1 MAKTEPSGSAPAP
14 SEGAPAPSTRRSQR
28 RSTPPATAPSKG
40 RHRVKGKSWAPAPR
54 RRHRGRSRLA
64 LRLPSAPSLGRLGIV
79 VLVLAVVAAAVVGLR
94 SLGKDDAAS
103 GGETT
108 PGLAQAP
115 ITTLFVGTDIGGTR
129 AAWLALLS
137 FDPVQDQGA
146 IVYVPA
152 HTAVEIPGRGLQGM
166 GDAMETGGL
175 PLLLVSAESFFG
187 IKIDNYLEVPRTG
200 LEAMFEQ
207 LGPVTVDVPSD
218 VALAEGSDTQRLLLS
233 AGTQELGAF
242 QLADLL
248 YTVGADGDDVELGA
262 RHLAFWD
269 AVAETFATNP
279 TALRT
284 AFRSLETSSSGERS
298 TSGNNADLVASLA
311 ALGDADLT
319 LAILPVQQVSV
330 GGAELYATDAEE
342 IAQFVTDTLPGVP
355 VVSDQVRIQVLN
367 GNGVPGIGQEV
378 AEKLVGRGFRIV
390 LSGNANSFKYNKTKV
405 ITYDSSPEGQE
416 LAARAR
422 DLLGVGEVQVSGQ
435 GQGSVDLTIIV
446 GKDFLRT
453 P

>member
-1 MAKTEPSGSAPAP
+1 
-14 SEGAPAPSTRRSQR
+14 
-28 RSTPPATAPSKG
+28 
-40 RHRVKGKSWAPAPR
+40 
-54 RRHRGRSRLA
+54 
-64 LRLPSAPSLGRLGIV
+64 V
-79 VLVLAVVAAAVVGLR
+79 VVVALAVVAGAVVGLR
-94 SLGKDDAAS
+94 SFGGNDPAS
-103 GGETT
+103 DRKAGG
-108 PGLAQAP
+108 GIAQAP

-137 FDPVQDQGA
+137 YDPVQDQGA
-146 IVYVPA
+146 VVYVPA

-166 GDAMETGGL
+166 GGAMETGGM
-175 PLLLVSAESFFG
+175 PLLLVTAESFFG
-187 IKIDNYLEVPRTG
+187 IEIDNFLEVPRTG
-200 LEAMFEQ
+200 AEALFEQ
-207 LGPVTVDVPSD
+207 LGPVTVDVPGD
-218 VALAEGSDTQRLLLS
+218 VALAAGNDTQRLLLS
-233 AGTQELGAF
+233 EGMQELGPY

-269 AVAETFATNP
+269 ALAETFATNP
-279 TALRT
+279 NALRA
-284 AFRSLETSSSGERS
+284 AFRGLETASDERS
-298 TSGNNADLVASLA
+298 TSGNNSDLVASLA
-311 ALGDADLT
+311 SLGGSDLT

-330 GGAELYATDAEE
+330 GGAELYSTDSDE
-342 IAQFVTDTLPGVP
+342 IAQFVTDTLPGVT
-355 VVSDQVRIQVLN
+355 VAADRARIQVLN
-367 GNGVPGIGQEV
+367 GNGVPGIGQKV

-390 LSGNANSFKYNKTKV
+390 LSGNADSFRYNETKV
-405 ITYDSSPEGQE
+405 ITYDSSPDGQA